1 MTYFCYLLTNK
12 IMITLCNYINNI
24 SMKINNVQTRKIEGL
39 FMLHQVSILSVCRQ
53 IYVYKNTNV
62 ASNTRVVKQDM
73 VNLQF

>member
-1 MTYFCYLLTNK
+1 
-12 IMITLCNYINNI
+12 
-24 SMKINNVQTRKIEGL
+24 MKINNVQTRKIEGL